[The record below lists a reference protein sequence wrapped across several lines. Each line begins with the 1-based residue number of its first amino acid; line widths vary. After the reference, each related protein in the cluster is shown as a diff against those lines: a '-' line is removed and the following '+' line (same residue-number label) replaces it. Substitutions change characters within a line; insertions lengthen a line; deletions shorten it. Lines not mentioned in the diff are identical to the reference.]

1 MRLEKAQQRCKQ
13 GRIGRPLPKLVR
25 PDSGQ
30 VDEPLRPPLG
40 PKRCRKR
47 GEGNSYRIVWT
58 MVRHGLEVW
67 SLG

>member
-1 MRLEKAQQRCKQ
+1 MRFEETQQCAKQ
-13 GRIGRPLPKLVR
+13 RRIGRPFSKLVR

-30 VDEPLRPPLG
+30 IDEPLSPPLG

-58 MVRHGLEVW
+58 MLRHGLEVW
-67 SLG
+67 ALG

>member
-1 MRLEKAQQRCKQ
+1 MRLEKAQQRGEQ
-13 GRIGRPLPKLVR
+13 GRIGCPRAKLVR

-47 GEGNSYRIVWT
+47 GEGNSNRIVWT
-58 MVRHGLEVW
+58 MLQHGLEVW
-67 SLG
+67 ALG